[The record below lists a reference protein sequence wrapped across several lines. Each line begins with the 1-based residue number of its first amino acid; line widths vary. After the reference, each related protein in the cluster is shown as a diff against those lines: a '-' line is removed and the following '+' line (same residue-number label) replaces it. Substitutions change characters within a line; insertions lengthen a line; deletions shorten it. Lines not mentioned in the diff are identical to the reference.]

1 MPMSSESLVNAIA
14 SIIKRHTHMY
24 GSDGIV
30 ALTIDSLSVD
40 ILCSDPEKS
49 SMSYLQ
55 PLVYGPVLTD
65 DMIIDSL
72 AQIVER
78 VESIIPSFK
87 FMAINGNM
95 SLFFL
100 PIDTK
105 YNIEDGGDGALMIE
119 YPTRPQQYICL
130 YDIDDPSDAFWK
142 LIEDNNAVLEALK
155 SYKHAPHEH
164 MSKKVADKMAEYYSS
179 LSDSDKLI
187 YELDI

>member
-1 MPMSSESLVNAIA
+1 MPMPNESLVNAIA
-14 SIIKRHTHMY
+14 SIIKRHIHMH
-24 GSDGIV
+24 GSDDII
-30 ALTIDSLSVD
+30 ALTIDCLSVD

-49 SMSYLQ
+49 SFSYLQ
-55 PLVYGPVLTD
+55 PLTYGSVLTD
-65 DMIIDSL
+65 DMIIDSS

-78 VESIIPSFK
+78 VESIMPSFK
-87 FMAINGNM
+87 FMAINGNL
-95 SLFFL
+95 SLIFL

-119 YPTRPQQYICL
+119 YPTMPQQYIYL
-130 YDIDDPSDAFWK
+130 DDIDDPSDAFWK

-155 SYKHAPHEH
+155 TYKHAPHER
-164 MSKKVADKMAEYYSS
+164 MSKQVINKMKEYYSS

>member
-1 MPMSSESLVNAIA
+1 MPMPNESLVNAIA
-14 SIIKRHTHMY
+14 SIIKRHIHMH
-24 GSDGIV
+24 GSDDII
-30 ALTIDSLSVD
+30 ALTIDCLSVD
-40 ILCSDPEKS
+40 IVCSDPEKS
-49 SMSYLQ
+49 SFSYLE

-65 DMIIDSL
+65 DMIIDSS
-72 AQIVER
+72 AQIIER

-87 FMAINGNM
+87 FMAINGNL

-119 YPTRPQQYICL
+119 YPTMPQQYIYL
-130 YDIDDPSDAFWK
+130 DDIDDPSDAFWK

-155 SYKHAPHEH
+155 TYKHAPHER
-164 MSKKVADKMAEYYSS
+164 MSKQVINKMKEYYSS

>member
-1 MPMSSESLVNAIA
+1 
-14 SIIKRHTHMY
+14 MY
-24 GSDGIV
+24 GSDDII
-30 ALTIDSLSVD
+30 ALSIDCLSID
-40 ILCSDPEKS
+40 IICSDPEKS
-49 SMSYLQ
+49 VSVALSQY
-55 PLVYGPVLTD
+55 VDGSVLSTN
-65 DMIIDSL
+65 MIIDAS

-87 FMAINGNM
+87 FMAISGNM

-119 YPTRPQQYICL
+119 YPTRPQQYIYL
-130 YDIDDPSDAFWK
+130 DDIDNPSDAFWK

-155 SYKHAPHEH
+155 SYKHAPHER
-164 MSKKVADKMAEYYSS
+164 MSKQVIDKMKKYYSG
-179 LSDSDKLI
+179 LSDADKLI

>member
-1 MPMSSESLVNAIA
+1 MLMSNESLVNAIA
-14 SIIKRHTHMY
+14 SIIKRHIHMY
-24 GSDGIV
+24 GSDDIV
-30 ALTIDSLSVD
+30 ALMIDFLSVD

-49 SMSYLQ
+49 SSSYLQ
-55 PLVYGPVLTD
+55 PLVYGSVLTD
-65 DMIIDSL
+65 DMIIDSS
-72 AQIVER
+72 AKIIEC

-119 YPTRPQQYICL
+119 YPTRPQQYIYL
-130 YDIDDPSDAFWK
+130 DDIDNPSDAFWK

-155 SYKHAPHEH
+155 CYKHAPHER
-164 MSKKVADKMAEYYSS
+164 MSKQVINKMKEYYSG

>member
-1 MPMSSESLVNAIA
+1 MPNESLVNAIA
-14 SIIKRHTHMY
+14 SIIKRHIHMY
-24 GSDGIV
+24 GSDDIV
-30 ALTIDSLSVD
+30 ALMIDCLSVD

-49 SMSYLQ
+49 SSSYLH

-65 DMIIDSL
+65 DMIIDSS
-72 AQIVER
+72 AQIIER

-119 YPTRPQQYICL
+119 YPTRPQQYIYL
-130 YDIDDPSDAFWK
+130 DDIYDPSDAFWK

-155 SYKHAPHEH
+155 TYKHAPHER
-164 MSKKVADKMAEYYSS
+164 MSKQVINKMEEYYSS

>member
-1 MPMSSESLVNAIA
+1 MPMPNESLVNAIA
-14 SIIKRHTHMY
+14 SIIKRHIHMY
-24 GSDGIV
+24 GSDDIV
-30 ALTIDSLSVD
+30 ALTIDFLSVD

-49 SMSYLQ
+49 SISYLQ

-65 DMIIDSL
+65 DIIIDSL

-119 YPTRPQQYICL
+119 YPTRPQQYIYL
-130 YDIDDPSDAFWK
+130 DDIDNPSDAFWK

-155 SYKHAPHEH
+155 CYNHAPHER
-164 MSKKVADKMAEYYSS
+164 MSKQVINKMKEYYSG

>member
-1 MPMSSESLVNAIA
+1 MPMPNESLVNAIA
-14 SIIKRHTHMY
+14 SIIKRHIHMH
-24 GSDGIV
+24 GSDDII
-30 ALTIDSLSVD
+30 ALTIDCLSVD

-49 SMSYLQ
+49 SFSYLQ
-55 PLVYGPVLTD
+55 PLTYGSVLTD
-65 DMIIDSL
+65 DMIIDSS

-78 VESIIPSFK
+78 VESIMPSFK
-87 FMAINGNM
+87 FMAINGNL
-95 SLFFL
+95 SLLFL

-119 YPTRPQQYICL
+119 YPTMPQQYIYL
-130 YDIDDPSDAFWK
+130 DDIDDPSDAFWK

-155 SYKHAPHEH
+155 SYKHAPHKC
-164 MSKKVADKMAEYYSS
+164 MSKQVINKMKEYYSS

>member
-1 MPMSSESLVNAIA
+1 MLMPNESLVNAIA
-14 SIIKRHTHMY
+14 SIIKRHIHMH
-24 GSDGIV
+24 GSDDII
-30 ALTIDSLSVD
+30 ALTIDCLSVD

-49 SMSYLQ
+49 SFSYLQ
-55 PLVYGPVLTD
+55 PLTYGSVLTD
-65 DMIIDSL
+65 DMIIDSS

-78 VESIIPSFK
+78 VESIMPSFK
-87 FMAINGNM
+87 FMAINGNL
-95 SLFFL
+95 SLLFL

-119 YPTRPQQYICL
+119 YPTMPQQYIYL
-130 YDIDDPSDAFWK
+130 DDIDDPSDAFWK

-155 SYKHAPHEH
+155 TYKHAPHER
-164 MSKKVADKMAEYYSS
+164 MSKQVINKMKEYYSS

>member
-1 MPMSSESLVNAIA
+1 MPMPNESLVNAIA
-14 SIIKRHTHMY
+14 SIIKRHIHMY
-24 GSDGIV
+24 GSDDII
-30 ALTIDSLSVD
+30 ALTIDCLSVD
-40 ILCSDPEKS
+40 ILCSNPEKS
-49 SMSYLQ
+49 SFSYLQ
-55 PLVYGPVLTD
+55 PLTYGSVLTD
-65 DMIIDSL
+65 DMIIDSS
-72 AQIVER
+72 AQIIER
-78 VESIIPSFK
+78 VESIMPSFK

-119 YPTRPQQYICL
+119 YPTMPQQYIYL
-130 YDIDDPSDAFWK
+130 DDIDDPSDAFWK

-155 SYKHAPHEH
+155 TYKHAPHER
-164 MSKKVADKMAEYYSS
+164 MSKQVINKMKEYYSS

>member
-1 MPMSSESLVNAIA
+1 MPMSNESLVNAIA
-14 SIIKRHTHMY
+14 SIIKHHIRMY
-24 GSDGIV
+24 GSDSIV

-49 SMSYLQ
+49 SISCLQ

-119 YPTRPQQYICL
+119 YPTRPQQYIYL
-130 YDIDDPSDAFWK
+130 DDIDDPSDAFWK

-155 SYKHAPHEH
+155 TYKHAPHEH
-164 MSKKVADKMAEYYSS
+164 MSKQVINKMKEYYSS

>member
-1 MPMSSESLVNAIA
+1 MPNESLVNAIA
-14 SIIKRHTHMY
+14 SIIKRHIHMH
-24 GSDGIV
+24 GSDDII
-30 ALTIDSLSVD
+30 ALTIDCLSVD

-49 SMSYLQ
+49 SFSYLQ
-55 PLVYGPVLTD
+55 PLTYGSVLTD
-65 DMIIDSL
+65 DMIIDSS

-78 VESIIPSFK
+78 VESIMPSFK
-87 FMAINGNM
+87 FMAINGNL
-95 SLFFL
+95 SLLFL

-119 YPTRPQQYICL
+119 YPTMPQQYIYL
-130 YDIDDPSDAFWK
+130 DDIDDPSDAFWK

-155 SYKHAPHEH
+155 TYKHAPHER
-164 MSKKVADKMAEYYSS
+164 MSKQVINKMKEYYSS

>member
-1 MPMSSESLVNAIA
+1 MPMPNESLVNAIA

-24 GSDGIV
+24 GSDDII
-30 ALTIDSLSVD
+30 ALTIDCLSVD

-49 SMSYLQ
+49 SSSYLQ
-55 PLVYGPVLTD
+55 PLVYGPVPTD
-65 DMIIDSL
+65 DMIIDAS
-72 AQIVER
+72 AQIIER
-78 VESIIPSFK
+78 VESIMPSFK
-87 FMAINGNM
+87 FMAINGNL

-105 YNIEDGGDGALMIE
+105 YNMEDGGDGALMIE
-119 YPTRPQQYICL
+119 YPTRQQQYIYL
-130 YDIDDPSDAFWK
+130 DDIYDPSDAFWK

-155 SYKHAPHEH
+155 TYKHAPHER
-164 MSKKVADKMAEYYSS
+164 MSKQVINKMKEYYSS

>member
-1 MPMSSESLVNAIA
+1 MPMSNESLVNAIA
-14 SIIKRHTHMY
+14 SIIKHHIHMY
-24 GSDGIV
+24 GSDDIV
-30 ALTIDSLSVD
+30 ALMIDFLSVD
-40 ILCSDPEKS
+40 ILCNDPEKS
-49 SMSYLQ
+49 SSSYLQ
-55 PLVYGPVLTD
+55 PRVYGPVLTA
-65 DMIIDSL
+65 DMIIDSSS
-72 AQIVER
+72 QIIER

-87 FMAINGNM
+87 FMAISGHM

-119 YPTRPQQYICL
+119 YPTRPQQYIYL
-130 YDIDDPSDAFWK
+130 DDIDDPSDAFWK

-155 SYKHAPHEH
+155 SYKHAPHER
-164 MSKKVADKMAEYYSS
+164 MSKQVIDKMKEYYSS

>member
-1 MPMSSESLVNAIA
+1 MPMPNESLVNAIA
-14 SIIKRHTHMY
+14 SIIKRHIHMY
-24 GSDGIV
+24 GSDDII
-30 ALTIDSLSVD
+30 ALTIDCLSVD

-49 SMSYLQ
+49 SFSYLQ
-55 PLVYGPVLTD
+55 PLTYGSVLTD
-65 DMIIDSL
+65 DMIIDSS
-72 AQIVER
+72 AQIIER
-78 VESIIPSFK
+78 VESIMPSFK

-105 YNIEDGGDGALMIE
+105 YNIEDGGDGALTIE
-119 YPTRPQQYICL
+119 YPTMPQQYIYL
-130 YDIDDPSDAFWK
+130 DDIDDPSDAFWK

-155 SYKHAPHEH
+155 TYKHAPHER
-164 MSKKVADKMAEYYSS
+164 MSKQVINKMKEYYSS

>member
-1 MPMSSESLVNAIA
+1 MLMPNESLVNAIA
-14 SIIKRHTHMY
+14 SIIKRHIHMH
-24 GSDGIV
+24 GSDDII
-30 ALTIDSLSVD
+30 ALIIDCLSVD
-40 ILCSDPEKS
+40 IVCSDPEKS
-49 SMSYLQ
+49 SFSYLE

-65 DMIIDSL
+65 DMIIDSS
-72 AQIVER
+72 AQIIER

-87 FMAINGNM
+87 FMAINGNL

-119 YPTRPQQYICL
+119 YPTMPQQYIYL
-130 YDIDDPSDAFWK
+130 DDIDDPSDAFWK

-155 SYKHAPHEH
+155 TYKHAPHER
-164 MSKKVADKMAEYYSS
+164 MSKQVINKMKEYYSS

>member
-1 MPMSSESLVNAIA
+1 MPMPNESLVNAIA
-14 SIIKRHTHMY
+14 SIIKRHIHMY
-24 GSDGIV
+24 GSDDII
-30 ALTIDSLSVD
+30 ALTIDCLSVD

-49 SMSYLQ
+49 SFSYLQ
-55 PLVYGPVLTD
+55 PLTYGSVLTD
-65 DMIIDSL
+65 DMIIDSS
-72 AQIVER
+72 AQIIER
-78 VESIIPSFK
+78 VESIMPSFK

-119 YPTRPQQYICL
+119 YPTMPQQYIYL
-130 YDIDDPSDAFWK
+130 DDIDDPSDAFWK

-155 SYKHAPHEH
+155 TYKHAPHER
-164 MSKKVADKMAEYYSS
+164 MSKQVINKMKEYYSS

>member
-1 MPMSSESLVNAIA
+1 MPMPNESLVNAID
-14 SIIKRHTHMY
+14 SIIKRHIHMY
-24 GSDGIV
+24 GSDDIV
-30 ALTIDSLSVD
+30 ALTIDCLSVD

-49 SMSYLQ
+49 SFSYLQ
-55 PLVYGPVLTD
+55 PLTYGSVLTD
-65 DMIIDSL
+65 DMIIDSS

-78 VESIIPSFK
+78 VESIMPSFK

-100 PIDTK
+100 QIDTK

-119 YPTRPQQYICL
+119 CPTRPQQYIYL
-130 YDIDDPSDAFWK
+130 DDIYDPSDAFWK

-164 MSKKVADKMAEYYSS
+164 MSKQVINKMKEYYSS
-179 LSDSDKLI
+179 LSDSDKLT

>member
-1 MPMSSESLVNAIA
+1 MPMPNESLVNAIA
-14 SIIKRHTHMY
+14 SIIKRHIHMY
-24 GSDGIV
+24 GSDDIV
-30 ALTIDSLSVD
+30 ALTIDFLSVD

-49 SMSYLQ
+49 SISYLQ

-65 DMIIDSL
+65 DIIIDSL

-119 YPTRPQQYICL
+119 YPTRPQQYIYL
-130 YDIDDPSDAFWK
+130 DDIDNPSDAFWK

-155 SYKHAPHEH
+155 CYKHAPHER
-164 MSKKVADKMAEYYSS
+164 MSKQVINKMKEYYSG

>member
-1 MPMSSESLVNAIA
+1 MPMPNESLVNAIA
-14 SIIKRHTHMY
+14 SIIKRHIHMY
-24 GSDGIV
+24 GSDDII
-30 ALTIDSLSVD
+30 ALTIDCLSVD
-40 ILCSDPEKS
+40 ILCSNPEKS
-49 SMSYLQ
+49 SFSYLQ
-55 PLVYGPVLTD
+55 PLTYGSVLTD
-65 DMIIDSL
+65 DMIIDSS

-78 VESIIPSFK
+78 VESIMPSFK
-87 FMAINGNM
+87 FMAINGNL

-119 YPTRPQQYICL
+119 YPTMPQQYIYL
-130 YDIDDPSDAFWK
+130 DDIDDPSDAFWK

-155 SYKHAPHEH
+155 TYKHAPHER
-164 MSKKVADKMAEYYSS
+164 MSKQVINKMKEYYSS

>member
-1 MPMSSESLVNAIA
+1 MPNKSLVNAIA
-14 SIIKRHTHMY
+14 SIIKHHIHTY
-24 GSDGIV
+24 GSDDIV
-30 ALTIDSLSVD
+30 ALMIDFLSVD

-49 SMSYLQ
+49 SSSYLQ
-55 PLVYGPVLTD
+55 PLVYGPVLTA
-65 DMIIDSL
+65 DMIIDSSS
-72 AQIVER
+72 QIIER

-87 FMAINGNM
+87 FMAIIGHM

-100 PIDTK
+100 PIDTT

-119 YPTRPQQYICL
+119 YPTRPQQYIYL
-130 YDIDDPSDAFWK
+130 DDIDDPSDAFWK

-155 SYKHAPHEH
+155 TYKHAPHKR
-164 MSKKVADKMAEYYSS
+164 MSKQVINKMKEYYSS

>member
-1 MPMSSESLVNAIA
+1 MPMPNEPLVNAIA
-14 SIIKRHTHMY
+14 SIIKRHIHMN
-24 GSDGIV
+24 GSDDII
-30 ALTIDSLSVD
+30 ALTIDCLSVD

-49 SMSYLQ
+49 SFSYLQ
-55 PLVYGPVLTD
+55 PLTYGSVLTD
-65 DMIIDSL
+65 DMIIDSS
-72 AQIVER
+72 AQIIER
-78 VESIIPSFK
+78 VESIMPSFK

-119 YPTRPQQYICL
+119 YPTMPQQYIYL
-130 YDIDDPSDAFWK
+130 DDIDDPSDAFWK

-155 SYKHAPHEH
+155 TYKHAPHER
-164 MSKKVADKMAEYYSS
+164 MSKQVINKMKEYYSS